1 MSRSVRYTSS
11 PLLASK
17 TPVGRSRF
25 IVAAIALG
33 FIALGVR
40 AAYVQVYA
48 NDFFQRQGTVRFA
61 RTLELPANR
70 GRILDRNGLILASS
84 VPAASIW
91 AIPEDVD
98 ESDPSVRAQLK
109 ELAQLLDMPLSTL
122 VTKMAEDDKT
132 FMWL

>member
-33 FIALGVR
+33 FIGLGVR

-48 NDFFQRQGTVRFA
+48 NDFFQRVP
-61 RTLELPANR
+61 LPVQAHTALLQA
-70 GRILDRNGLILASS
+70 GH
-84 VPAASIW
+84 VQQV
-91 AIPEDVD
+91 VD
-98 ESDPSVRAQLK
+98 QCAHALG
-109 ELAQLLDMPLSTL
+109 
-122 VTKMAEDDKT
+122 
-132 FMWL
+132 